1 MIGEQWLLTNHCLPI
16 TMIYLFILL
25 SFLSGS
31 LPFSVWVGQL
41 ALKKD
46 IRQFGDGNPGGT
58 NVVRAGG
65 KTWGAAA
72 ILLDGLKGAI
82 PVGIAYFGW
91 QWEGWALTAVSIAPI
106 LGHAFSPFLRFKG
119 GKALAVTFGVWTG
132 LTLWVVP
139 TVLGLF
145 FAIALRWLKV
155 EGRAV
160 MVGMGGLLIFLLVW
174 QAPSSWLWI
183 WVGNALILAW
193 KHRAD
198 FGSRQ

>member
-1 MIGEQWLLTNHCLPI
+1 MPFF
-16 TMIYLFILL
+16 YILL

-31 LPFSVWVGQL
+31 LPFSVWIGKLILQ
-41 ALKKD
+41 KD
-46 IRQFGDGNPGGT
+46 IHLYGDGNPGGS
-58 NVVRAGG
+58 NVIRAGG
-65 KTWGAAA
+65 KIWGAIA

-82 PVGIAYFGW
+82 PVGIVYFVW
-91 QWEGWALTAVSIAPI
+91 QWEGWALTAVAIAPI

-145 FAIALRWLKV
+145 FAVALRLLKI

-160 MVGMGGLLIFLLVW
+160 IVGMGGLLVFLLVW
-174 QAPSSWLWI
+174 QVPSSWLYI
-183 WVGNALILAW
+183 WLGNGLILAW
-193 KHRAD
+193 KHQAD
-198 FGSRQ
+198 FRRT